1 MDNSI
6 PKKNEHKPT
15 SILSHTGTFTK
26 KKRVLA
32 KMKTYPRLTRDSA
45 LPHHQIHLPIWKR
58 LWLSHK
64 TLKHPKITIKIQKKK
79 KGQIQTQRER
89 WFYEHE
95 DDSSATPFAPPWDGH
110 AQCLQTCFLS
120 QEPFSLF
127 PPKCWKTS
135 SSSAEKCGPY
145 IKIQKAFGWRQVGT
159 EFQLGSC
166 EDCTVQIWSNVEWW
180 SVTDQCSAFLCHFSL

>member
-15 SILSHTGTFTK
+15 SILSHTGTFRK

-79 KGQIQTQRER
+79 KKDKFKHRGRDDFTNMRMILPPRLSLLHETATRNACRHVSSLKNRFLFFLLNAER
-89 WFYEHE
+89 LRL
-95 DDSSATPFAPPWDGH
+95 P
-110 AQCLQTCFLS
+110 QL
-120 QEPFSLF
+120 
-127 PPKCWKTS
+127 
-135 SSSAEKCGPY
+135 
-145 IKIQKAFGWRQVGT
+145 RNVG
-159 EFQLGSC
+159 L
-166 EDCTVQIWSNVEWW
+166 I
-180 SVTDQCSAFLCHFSL
+180 